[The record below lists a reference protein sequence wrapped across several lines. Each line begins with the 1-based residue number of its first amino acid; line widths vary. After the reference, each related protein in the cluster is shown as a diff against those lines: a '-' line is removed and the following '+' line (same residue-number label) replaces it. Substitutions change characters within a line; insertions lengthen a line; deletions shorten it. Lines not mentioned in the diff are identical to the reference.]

1 MAGYSD
7 YDISQNRISPPHGP
21 AYPYYSD
28 LYPARDSYFY
38 PPLQQREEYSLYS
51 PPLSRYSYD
60 YSPEYYSDHV
70 SPPSYPYRTS
80 SPTRSSHN
88 APSSHLNATHATT
101 AESAKCSSKF
111 SQVRQQLDYAISL
124 KKRGRINDALVVFE
138 RLCREYPQC
147 NTVWIELS
155 RFYIERGMIR
165 KCREVILCG
174 LEMIPGNEA
183 LLGKRIKV
191 EERLRNV
198 NGMIECA
205 NKFLTMNSS
214 RCEKDIIEATIAIA
228 KLGCGYEASVLFRR
242 LMSTKS
248 ITQPIY
254 LDYIRFV
261 FKTENY
267 ENGLNM
273 LKKALSKQTKHG
285 PLWFFSFSILEQ
297 NHTFFCTRCDLRLRA
312 NNVELAYYLNR
323 AFVYLPKDLH
333 WKVNYVAAQAQL
345 RSFTHIRLWT
355 RSRKRLLRSYCETYP
370 GVIHTCFDSLRQCV
384 ERCPND
390 YKWKVWLLAGRVQA
404 LAGKRQS
411 AIRCLV
417 RSTEFAPERSTH
429 AVCLELARIL
439 DFIGQPATAGEVIQQ
454 NILRFPEEWKLV
466 LERINQLLRENRTL
480 EAYHLNAKYLERDVH
495 AGRLWSSF
503 IQFTHQLYGPSLALQ
518 IFYLALKYVSRSGE
532 VWCEGARV
540 FLNPIS
546 RHFNPHNAQRC
557 LMFAIYFTPQYG
569 DSFIEAIRLS
579 MITSDELLMFGR
591 SNNPC
596 FLSALMSARDYS
608 AIINKCIYADPNYG
622 SCWFRAKFF
631 PLGSAQ
637 EVTFRAIKYTAHEV
651 SVISNVYYDAML
663 ALAKRSKRRRR
674 RENPNCIGKYSS
686 HFSYA
691 FPPTRWSSRT
701 TCCLSERS

>member
-1 MAGYSD
+1 MRCSCHLLLHTITIANEICNVLLCLVRRSSSIFPSPTSSRPWYSSARSAPLEYSEYYNSRGLFPVSMAGYSD
-7 YDISQNRISPPHGP
+7 YDISQNRISPSHGP

-28 LYPARDSYFY
+28 LYPARDSYIY

-411 AIRCLV
+411 AIRVGDWLV
-417 RSTEFAPERSTH
+417 LNVVSGAQHGVCARAKHTRGVSRARTH
-429 AVCLELARIL
+429 PGLHR
-439 DFIGQPATAGEVIQQ
+439 TAGNCGRGDPAEYPSVSGRVEASLGENQPVASGKPDSRGVSPQREVPGA
-454 NILRFPEEWKLV
+454 RRARGSSV
-466 LERINQLLRENRTL
+466 VV
-480 EAYHLNAKYLERDVH
+480 VH
-495 AGRLWSSF
+495 PVHSPVRLAGR
-503 IQFTHQLYGPSLALQ
+503 Y
-518 IFYLALKYVSRSGE
+518 E
-532 VWCEGARV
+532 
-540 FLNPIS
+540 
-546 RHFNPHNAQRC
+546 
-557 LMFAIYFTPQYG
+557 
-569 DSFIEAIRLS
+569 
-579 MITSDELLMFGR
+579 
-591 SNNPC
+591 
-596 FLSALMSARDYS
+596 
-608 AIINKCIYADPNYG
+608 
-622 SCWFRAKFF
+622 
-631 PLGSAQ
+631 
-637 EVTFRAIKYTAHEV
+637 
-651 SVISNVYYDAML
+651 
-663 ALAKRSKRRRR
+663 
-674 RENPNCIGKYSS
+674 
-686 HFSYA
+686 
-691 FPPTRWSSRT
+691 
-701 TCCLSERS
+701 